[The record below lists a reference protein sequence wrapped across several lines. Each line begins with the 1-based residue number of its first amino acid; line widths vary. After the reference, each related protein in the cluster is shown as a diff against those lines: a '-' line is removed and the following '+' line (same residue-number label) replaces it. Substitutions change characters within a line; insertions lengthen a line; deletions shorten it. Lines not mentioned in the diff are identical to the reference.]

1 MQANWY
7 HLSDPSTV
15 ASPALL
21 IYPQQ
26 VEMNIGRMI
35 EMVGNPALLMPHVK
49 THKMKPIV
57 QMQIAR
63 GIHRFKCATFAEAQM
78 LAEAGAKDILIAYQL
93 NSPVAENFAALAKQF
108 PQSRFSSLVDNFD
121 SAKRMNDVWNPAS
134 DSVKQKG
141 DARNPA
147 SDSAKQTDDA
157 RNPASDSVKQKGDA
171 RTPASDSAKQTD
183 DARTPAPAYVY
194 IDIDN
199 GMHRTGI
206 ATEKAFALYERLQEL
221 PHVKCLGLH
230 VYDGH
235 IREKDL
241 AARTK
246 QCEDAFAPVATLAA
260 RMQDAEVIAG
270 GTPTFPIHAKR
281 AMSQQ
286 DTFKLTCSP
295 GTCVLWDEGY
305 GSGLP
310 EQSFITAALLLARVI
325 SKPQA
330 EHITL
335 DLGHKAVSAEN
346 PITKRVFFHE
356 LADYEVISQ
365 SEEHLVV
372 KTPLAD
378 RFKVGDVL
386 YGTPWHVCPTVALYN
401 EAQIIDNSI
410 RVDTWP
416 IARGRRLL

>member
-7 HLSDPSTV
+7 HLADPSTV

-57 QMQIAR
+57 QMQIAS

-93 NSPVAENFAALAKQF
+93 NSPVAKSFAALAKQF
-108 PQSRFSSLVDNFD
+108 PQSRFASVVDNFD
-121 SAKRMNDVWNPAS
+121 SAKLMNDAHNPAPAF
-134 DSVKQKG
+134 
-141 DARNPA
+141 DA
-147 SDSAKQTDDA
+147 AKQTNDA
-157 RNPASDSVKQKGDA
+157 HNP
-171 RTPASDSAKQTD
+171 TPA
-183 DARTPAPAYVY
+183 YIY

-206 ATEKAFALYERLQEL
+206 ATEKAFALYEQLQQL

-241 AARTK
+241 NARTK
-246 QCEDAFAPVATLAA
+246 QCEDAFAPVAVLAA
-260 RMQDAEVIAG
+260 RMQDAEVITG

-281 AMSQQ
+281 ARQSQQ
-286 DTFKLTCSP
+286 STFKLTCSP

-310 EQSFITAALLLARVI
+310 DQSFITAALLLTRVI

-356 LADYEVISQ
+356 LADYEVVSQ